1 MLTFDHLAVSC
12 DRLADGVAHVEAALG
27 VALGPGG
34 HHASMGTHNRLLSLG
49 PGEYLEVIAIDPEA
63 PGPAQPRW
71 FDLDNFHGT
80 PRATNWICRCD
91 DLDAALAAAPEGAGV
106 AWDLARGDLNWRMAV
121 PANGKLPF
129 DNGFP
134 ALIEWKGTGH
144 PADRLPDH
152 GIRLARIDLVHPAAA
167 ALGRALGPFIADGRL
182 VIRDGPAPA
191 LSAVLAGPGG
201 EVRL

>member
-27 VALGPGG
+27 VPLAPGG
-34 HHASMGTHNRLLSLG
+34 KHAAMGTHNRLLSLG

-71 FDLDNFHGT
+71 FDLDTFRGA
-80 PRATNWICRCD
+80 PRVTNWICRCD
-91 DLDAALAAAPEGAGV
+91 DLDTALAAAPEGAGV
-106 AWDLARGDLNWRMAV
+106 PWDLARGDLGWRMGV
-121 PANGKLPF
+121 PQDGKLPF

-134 ALIEWKGTGH
+134 ALIAWQGTGH

-152 GIRLARIDLVHPAAA
+152 GIRLARLELVHPAAA
-167 ALGRALGPFIADGRL
+167 ALRRALGPLIADDRFRL
-182 VIRDGPAPA
+182 REGAPA
-191 LSAVLAGPGG
+191 ALSVVLTGPDGQ
-201 EVRL
+201 VRL